1 MKFLHVVLAHR
12 NSACMKKKNPG
23 MLTICIKFQGHQ
35 TGLNTTK
42 HQIVEAM
49 NRDEKGIKIWP
60 GVGFKAFN
68 LWWVFLD
75 LYVHY
80 LLQLYAS
87 VDAAS
92 MATET
97 SMNRFCRNL
106 VYTCQ
111 HALSKNENIYY
122 KNIYKEPVSL
132 CGEKC
137 GKSVIF
143 WKYPSF
149 LYEIISFRYYLWYV
163 IFCLHIF
170 SEKTQVL
177 FLDLWNILYDLHWSG
192 TWKRNSCNMVSLDKF
207 FVKLTI
213 YMYLLYQK

>member
-1 MKFLHVVLAHR
+1 MLPQWNFYTWCSLTEILHAW
-12 NSACMKKKNPG
+12 KKIPG

-42 HQIVEAM
+42 HQIVEAI
-49 NRDEKGIKIWP
+49 NGDEKGLKIWP
-60 GVGFKAFN
+60 GVGFKALN
-68 LWWVFLD
+68 LELWWVFLD
-75 LYVHY
+75 LYVHN

-122 KNIYKEPVSL
+122 KNNYKEPVSL

-143 WKYPSF
+143 WK
-149 LYEIISFRYYLWYV
+149 
-163 IFCLHIF
+163 
-170 SEKTQVL
+170 
-177 FLDLWNILYDLHWSG
+177 
-192 TWKRNSCNMVSLDKF
+192 
-207 FVKLTI
+207 
-213 YMYLLYQK
+213 

>member
-1 MKFLHVVLAHR
+1 MKRGL
-12 NSACMKKKNPG
+12 
-23 MLTICIKFQGHQ
+23 KFDQGL
-35 TGLNTTK
+35 GL
-42 HQIVEAM
+42 
-49 NRDEKGIKIWP
+49 
-60 GVGFKAFN
+60 N

-75 LYVHY
+75 LYVHN

-122 KNIYKEPVSL
+122 KNNYKEPVSL
-132 CGEKC
+132 CGDKS

-149 LYEIISFRYYLWYV
+149 LYEIMFPLLSVLCYFLFTYIFRKDSGP
-163 IFCLHIF
+163 IFRLVEYPLR
-170 SEKTQVL
+170 SALKR
-177 FLDLWNILYDLHWSG
+177 DLQAGLGRETAASW
-192 TWKRNSCNMVSLDKF
+192 
-207 FVKLTI
+207 
-213 YMYLLYQK
+213 

>member
-1 MKFLHVVLAHR
+1 MKRGL
-12 NSACMKKKNPG
+12 
-23 MLTICIKFQGHQ
+23 KFDQGL
-35 TGLNTTK
+35 GL
-42 HQIVEAM
+42 
-49 NRDEKGIKIWP
+49 
-60 GVGFKAFN
+60 N

-122 KNIYKEPVSL
+122 KNNYKEPVSL

-177 FLDLWNILYDLHWSG
+177 FLDLWNILKFTICIEAGLASG

>member
-1 MKFLHVVLAHR
+1 MVMKRGL
-12 NSACMKKKNPG
+12 
-23 MLTICIKFQGHQ
+23 KFDQGL
-35 TGLNTTK
+35 GLK
-42 HQIVEAM
+42 
-49 NRDEKGIKIWP
+49 
-60 GVGFKAFN
+60 

-75 LYVHY
+75 LYVHN

-111 HALSKNENIYY
+111 QALSKNENIYY
-122 KNIYKEPVSL
+122 KNNYKEPVSL

-149 LYEIISFRYYLWYV
+149 LYEIISFRYYLCYV

-192 TWKRNSCNMVSLDKF
+192 TCKRDLQEKQLQHGKSR
-207 FVKLTI
+207 
-213 YMYLLYQK
+213 